1 MAVVLNLG
9 DLDLPF
15 VQNVYYELILILS
28 DGVLAFVWAW
38 LVLVMALVGWVLV
51 LDPFHTPPHLR
62 VHLALL
68 VVVSQHCLVLT
79 LGPSAVFVAFF
90 ELVLLF
96 LDYAVV
102 TVVLMALV
110 VLAGFLEAGIL
121 EFVRQALVHQRVQK
135 RARYTGVFIHS

>member
-1 MAVVLNLG
+1 M
-9 DLDLPF
+9 
-15 VQNVYYELILILS
+15 
-28 DGVLAFVWAW
+28 
-38 LVLVMALVGWVLV
+38 LV
-51 LDPFHTPPHLR
+51 PFHTPPHLR

-135 RARYTGVFIHS
+135 RVPLYRCVDTFLTLNFGLKLVVPMRQHDASWFGLEVGCYIRRMSIHT